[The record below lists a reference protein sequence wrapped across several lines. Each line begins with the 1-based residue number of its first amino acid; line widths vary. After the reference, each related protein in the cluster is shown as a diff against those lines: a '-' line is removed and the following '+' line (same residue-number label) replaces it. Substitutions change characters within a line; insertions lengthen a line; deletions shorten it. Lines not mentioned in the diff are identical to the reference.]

1 MRPEHCLTRNHI
13 KVWHDRV
20 LPSGLERMKL
30 GAVLRGSLLPILVWT
45 GVACFV
51 YFVYNPLVA
60 LVLGGLFALSFVAGF
75 GLRRRAKHSVRCSGY
90 GALGGVLDK
99 SMAGF

>member
-13 KVWHDRV
+13 EVWHARV
-20 LPSGLERMKL
+20 LPPGPERIGF

-51 YFVYNPLVA
+51 SFVHDPFVA
-60 LVLGGLFALSFVAGF
+60 MVLGGLFALSFMVGF
-75 GLRRRAKHSVRCSGY
+75 GLRRRARHSVRCSVY
-90 GALGGVLDK
+90 GALGGVFDK

>member
-13 KVWHDRV
+13 EVWHERA
-20 LPSGLERMKL
+20 LPSGPERVRFWS
-30 GAVLRGSLLPILVWT
+30 VLRGSILPILVWT

-60 LVLGGLFALSFVAGF
+60 MVLGGLFALSFIVGF
-75 GLRRRAKHSVRCSGY
+75 GLRRRARHSVRCSVY